1 MINQGGFMNFINCS
15 NTVQAIILKDFIS
28 YTKACS
34 DTHYTI
40 EDALQFLKED
50 LITTYDNEGRID

>member
-1 MINQGGFMNFINCS
+1 MNFINCS

-28 YTKACS
+28 YTNACS
-34 DTHYTI
+34 DAHYTL
-40 EDALQFLKED
+40 EDALQLLKED

>member
-1 MINQGGFMNFINCS
+1 MNFINCS

-34 DTHYTI
+34 DTHYTL
-40 EDALQFLKED
+40 EDALQLLKED